1 MVSFWNKLY
10 AVGIVP
16 KDRVSFRRQRL
27 LDSLLR
33 QRSLETKAPDAS
45 GSGRVQPLPLI
56 MPAVDRGRRTGAT
69 VACRV
74 ASFEAREKR
83 GSGERGTGNR
93 IPHVTPNAS
102 PPRSRYVPYPSPA
115 AMSHP
120 IPPMGVRSGLLGVV
134 GPLVVEEPFGPG
146 EPPTELRGAP
156 ADPSDSDH
164 PGTPVPGGA
173 DAPPPCGA
181 RWAGLCAG
189 PVGGAACDGA
199 EPDRDC
205 ACPRSGAPRLSTTA
219 TKILT
224 TIEWESVDPT
234 LVKICIGREKCCA
247 KSVVRNASEN
257 KRSTTAP
264 FDRTAEP
271 CGPPATA
278 TRLAAGYRT
287 TVTRFVVVKF
297 SPSTRTKYT
306 PDESELASSRRDVVS
321 SPGSVPRCTVATR
334 CPRTL

>member
-1 MVSFWNKLY
+1 
-10 AVGIVP
+10 
-16 KDRVSFRRQRL
+16 
-27 LDSLLR
+27 
-33 QRSLETKAPDAS
+33 
-45 GSGRVQPLPLI
+45 
-56 MPAVDRGRRTGAT
+56 
-69 VACRV
+69 
-74 ASFEAREKR
+74 
-83 GSGERGTGNR
+83 
-93 IPHVTPNAS
+93 
-102 PPRSRYVPYPSPA
+102 
-115 AMSHP
+115 MSHP

-134 GPLVVEEPFGPG
+134 GPLVVAEPFGPG

-224 TIEWESVDPT
+224 TMEWESVDPT
-234 LVKICIGREKCCA
+234 LVKICIGRETCCEKCIR
-247 KSVVRNASEN
+247 KQTLDHSSVR
-257 KRSTTAP
+257 P
-264 FDRTAEP
+264 H
-271 CGPPATA
+271 GLLATA
-278 TRLAAGYRT
+278 TRFAAGYRT
-287 TVTRFVVVKF
+287 TVTCFVVVKS